1 VRAGCGYDVHRL
13 VEGKPLMLGGVEIPY
28 HRGLEGHSDADVVLH
43 ALCDALLGAAA
54 ANDIGIHFSNTDPQF
69 KGISSLILLE
79 RTRDIVA
86 GKGYKIQNVDMTIIA
101 EKPRL
106 AEFIPAMR
114 IAIARSLGI
123 GGDDV
128 NIKATSNE
136 GLGFIGREEGIA
148 ALAVASLVSMSDG

>member
-13 VEGKPLMLGGVEIPY
+13 VEGKKLMLGGVEIPY

-54 ANDIGIHFSNTDPQF
+54 AHDIGIHFPNTDPQF
-69 KGISSLILLE
+69 KGISSLVLLE
-79 RTRDIVA
+79 RTRDIVVA
-86 GKGYKIQNVDMTIIA
+86 KGYRIQNVDMTIIA

-114 IAIARSLGI
+114 TTIGRSLRV

-148 ALAVASLVSMSDG
+148 ALAVASVVKVRDD